1 VTRSELERL
10 GFTHSTFA
18 VGATVPDWIAYADPP
33 VPMTWALAVDVYR
46 RDSTRPLVF
55 PVAPIAFDATG
66 EIPIPSRAS
75 LFQRLREAGLNSADS
90 QKRGPALALT
100 RTALAPFVTIE
111 LTSRATQGI
120 VLCSAVWNY
129 EPLNAGRSR

>member
-1 VTRSELERL
+1 MNRSELEHL
-10 GFTHSTFA
+10 GFTHTTFA
-18 VGATVPDWIAYADPP
+18 VDETVPEWIAYSDPP
-33 VPMTWALAVDVYR
+33 VLMRWALAVDVYR
-46 RDSTRPLVF
+46 REATRPLVF
-55 PVAPIAFDATG
+55 PIAPIAFDATG

-75 LFQRLREAGLNSADS
+75 LFQRLREAGLNSPNS

-111 LTSRATQGI
+111 LTGRQTQGI

-129 EPLNAGRSR
+129 EPLNAASK